1 MILRTCALV
10 LVAIISRSHAIN
22 YNTPNKNIGAFAALR
37 SDGRVI
43 TWGVAG
49 YGGDSSSVTAD
60 IASGVTAVYSTQYAF
75 AALKSDGSVITWGD
89 SNFGADS
96 SSVAFEVSNG
106 IDAIYTTDRA
116 FAAVNGSGHTVAWG
130 DADYGGD
137 TSLVDYNLRSTIDVS
152 SAAAA
157 FTARRVDMAV
167 SWGDQTSSDTS
178 AVMDE
183 LVSGTIQKIYST
195 DDAFAALKT
204 DGTVVTWGNAAN
216 GGDSSAVAPLTNVAT
231 IFATRTAFAA
241 LHNDGTV
248 STWGNAAGG
257 GDSAAVS
264 PLTNVASIYATSA
277 AFAALEADGDVVT
290 WGDASYGGNSA
301 AVAPLTNVND
311 IFPNEYA
318 FAALKDDAT
327 VVTWGDAT
335 FGGDSSAVTPVANT
349 LRVYPNQ
356 FAFCAISDTGAVTC
370 WGSAANGGTSP
381 GIASGATS
389 ISATTNAFAAV
400 LSDGSV
406 VAWGNAVNGGDT
418 SGVSGLLT
426 SVVSISGIEIYDAR
440 IEQTPTA
447 APTFKPTSVPSTMP
461 TDRPTPLPTV
471 KPTKASA
478 APTSAPL
485 KPTRSPTAA
494 PVTAAPSLS
503 LDPGIEGFEWD
514 NFTYYCRPVHYKS
527 ALNGWQRIEPR
538 ISINETVLIDSANV
552 TITNYNAATDFLA
565 VDGNDYVNKI
575 VATFEDGVL
584 LIRRHLGDSSYLDWS
599 SVMKRVSYKM
609 KVQYRQ
615 RCQDIIAEGYNR
627 DFIFSVMD
635 AYNRKSNDFIKR
647 LELKTATVA
656 FTTDNNAVVTNAPDY
671 TPD

>member
-1 MILRTCALV
+1 MIFSIYGVVFLACAS
-10 LVAIISRSHAIN
+10 ISHAIN

-37 SDGRVI
+37 SDGSVV

-49 YGGDSSSVTAD
+49 YGGDSSAVSAN
-60 IASGVTAVYSTQYAF
+60 IASGVSAVYSTQYAF

-96 SSVAFEVSNG
+96 SGVAFEVASG
-106 IDAIYTTDRA
+106 IDALYTTDRA

-130 DADYGGD
+130 DSDYGGD
-137 TSLVDYNLRSTIDVS
+137 TSLVDYNLRSTIDVA
-152 SAAAA
+152 SATAA
-157 FTARRVDMAV
+157 FTARRTDMAV
-167 SWGDQTSSDTS
+167 SWGDETSSDTS
-178 AVMDE
+178 SVMDD
-183 LVSGTIQKIYST
+183 LVSGTILKIYST
-195 DDAFAALKT
+195 DDAFAALKE

-248 STWGNAAGG
+248 STWGGATTG
-257 GDSAAVS
+257 GDSSAVA
-264 PLTNVASIYATSA
+264 PLTNVATIYATAA
-277 AFAALEADGDVVT
+277 AFAALEVDGDVVT
-290 WGDASYGGNSA
+290 WGDASYGGDSS
-301 AVAPLTNVND
+301 AVAPLTDVID

-327 VVTWGDAT
+327 VVAWGDAS
-335 FGGDSSAVTPVANT
+335 FGGDNSGVSPVANT
-349 LRVYPNQ
+349 LRIYPNMY
-356 FAFCAISDTGAVTC
+356 AFCAVSDVGAVTC

-381 GIASGATS
+381 GIASGATAV
-389 ISATTNAFAAV
+389 SATETAFAAL
-400 LSDGSV
+400 LSDGTV
-406 VAWGNAVNGGDT
+406 VTWGSAANGGDSST
-418 SGVSGLLT
+418 VSGLLI
-426 SVVSISGIEIYDAR
+426 SVVSVSGIQIYDAR

-447 APTFKPTSVPSTMP
+447 APTFKPTALPSNMP
-461 TDRPTPLPTV
+461 TDRPTPLPTL

-514 NFTYYCRPVHYKS
+514 NFTYYCRPTHYKS

-575 VATFEDGVL
+575 VATFDNGVL

-599 SVMKRVSYKM
+599 SVLKRVSYKM
-609 KVQYRQ
+609 KVLYRQ
-615 RCQDIIAEGYNR
+615 RCQDIIADGYNR
-627 DFIFSVMD
+627 DFVFSVMD
-635 AYNRKSNDFIKR
+635 VFNRKSNDFIKR
-647 LELKTATVA
+647 LELKTGSLN
-656 FTTDNNAVVTNAPDY
+656 FISLLSF
-671 TPD
+671 